1 MPVFGERFAT
11 ALDVMQVRAAAFA
24 AKWAR
29 LAATRCDSSTASR
42 RADANARF
50 AQHVAEALARLDPGA
65 YTSVGDLRLAARAIL
80 DRTATTDRGDRL
92 EARAEL
98 AAVIEAI

>member
-1 MPVFGERFAT
+1 M

-24 AKWAR
+24 AKWA
-29 LAATRCDSSTASR
+29 LAATRSHGGHEAR

-50 AQHVAEALARLDPGA
+50 AHLVAEALARLDPAA
-65 YTSVGDLRLAARAIL
+65 YASVGDLRLAAHAIL
-80 DRTATTDRGDRL
+80 DRVVMSDHRL

-98 AAVIEAI
+98 VAVIEAI